1 MLGSCKRFDRTE
13 VTKSSVYPKTCHTQ
27 AISRISRDVTA
38 NEDTIYLSLSLL
50 DIICPRRWIRDRE
63 ATDDMPRCIHEL
75 TGAGQW
81 DFPNLMEF
89 VVTTMQGQPQQ
100 NGRLEQHGKNLGTH

>member
-1 MLGSCKRFDRTE
+1 LG
-13 VTKSSVYPKTCHTQ
+13 HTQ
-27 AISRISRDVTA
+27 AISRTSRDVTA

-50 DIICPRRWIRDRE
+50 DIICPGGWMRDRE
-63 ATDDMPRCIHEL
+63 ATDDMPRWIHEL

-89 VVTTMQGQPQQ
+89 VVTTMQGQPLQPS
-100 NGRLEQHGKNLGTH
+100 KMDDWSSTAKI